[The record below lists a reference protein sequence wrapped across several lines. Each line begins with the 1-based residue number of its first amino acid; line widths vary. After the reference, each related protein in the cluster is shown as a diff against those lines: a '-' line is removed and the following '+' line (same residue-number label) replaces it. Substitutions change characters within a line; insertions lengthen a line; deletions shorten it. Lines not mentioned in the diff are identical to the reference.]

1 LLMVQLLLLV
11 VVVMVQKQ
19 ALQIGRRGYSS
30 G

>member
-1 LLMVQLLLLV
+1 LLMVQLLLL

-19 ALQIGRRGYSS
+19 ALQIGGRRDCG

>member
-11 VVVMVQKQ
+11 VVMMQKQ
-19 ALQIGRRGYSS
+19 ALQIGSRRDTG

>member
-1 LLMVQLLLLV
+1 LLMVQLLLL

>member
-1 LLMVQLLLLV
+1 MVQLLLL

-19 ALQIGRRGYSS
+19 ALQIRGRRDCG

>member
-1 LLMVQLLLLV
+1 MVQLLLL

-19 ALQIGRRGYSS
+19 ALQIGGRRDCG

>member
-11 VVVMVQKQ
+11 VVVVQKQ
-19 ALQIGRRGYSS
+19 ALQIGGRRDCS